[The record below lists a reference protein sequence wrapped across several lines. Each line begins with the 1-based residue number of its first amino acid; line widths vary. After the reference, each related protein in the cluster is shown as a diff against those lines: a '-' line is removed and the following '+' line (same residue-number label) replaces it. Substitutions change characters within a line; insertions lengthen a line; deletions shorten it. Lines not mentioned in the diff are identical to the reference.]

1 MVGTLNHRSARL
13 FVLALILMAWSSL
26 AFGQEHSRSGLE
38 NAETIQEGRGEF
50 EIILIHGLGASAAVW
65 DEVVPFLKGTFKV
78 RVFELAGH
86 GKTQP
91 IADDSIT
98 AEVARLQEFIKE
110 VDFAYPTLVGHG
122 LGGMIAMQYTL
133 DHPAD
138 VHRLIVMDSAPLQ
151 LASQEQKAAVGQQ
164 LIEDYEQFIATRYLN
179 MSIREQVTDQ
189 VVDMALRTD
198 SASFVSLLM
207 SSFDFDLTDR
217 LSDLSVPMLVM
228 GSELMFPPTDSSRH
242 LLEHYGFNH
251 ARTLSFKRM
260 ARSGHYMM
268 LEEPV
273 MTASVL
279 LAFGVTAEYT
289 FEK

>member
-1 MVGTLNHRSARL
+1 MVRSLNHRSLRVL
-13 FVLALILMAWSSL
+13 FLILMLVAW
-26 AFGQEHSRSGLE
+26 ATAAAAQEHSRSDLE
-38 NAETIQEGRGEF
+38 NAGPVEEGRGEF
-50 EIILIHGLGASAAVW
+50 EIILIHGLGANASVW

-78 RVFELAGH
+78 QVFELAGH
-86 GKTQP
+86 GATQP

-122 LGGMIAMQYTL
+122 LGGMIAMQYAL

-138 VHRLIVMDSAPLQ
+138 VHRLIVMDSAPMQ
-151 LASQEQKAAVGQQ
+151 LASQEQKAAVAEQ
-164 LIEDYEQFIATRYLN
+164 LIGDYDQFIATRYLN
-179 MSIREQVTDQ
+179 MSLRESVTDK

-198 SASFVSLLM
+198 STTFVSLLM

-217 LSDLSVPMLVM
+217 LGQLSVPMLVV
-228 GSELMFPPTDSSRH
+228 GSELMFPPADSSRH

-251 ARTLSFKRM
+251 ARSLSFKRV

-268 LEEPV
+268 LEEPI